1 MMMNRAWI
9 AMAMTVVATGCLAQV
24 AKPMEDVNRVVDNTA
39 DSLNKAMTARIVPG
53 TSRKGNNPVL
63 FLIGNSTMRNGT
75 LGNGNNGQ
83 WGWGYYAHEF
93 FDAQKITVENQAL
106 GGMSSRTFYNR
117 LWPDVCKGI
126 KAGDWVIISIG
137 HNDNGPYD
145 SGRARASIPGIG
157 EDSLRVTIKE
167 TGVEETVYT
176 YGGYMRK
183 YINDCKALGAHPILM
198 SLTPRDAYDEQGK
211 IVRVDK
217 TYGLW
222 AKQVAEQ
229 EHVPY
234 VDLNSIS
241 ADKLDRYGHWK
252 EQYHFFTDHIHTSCF
267 GAMMNARSA
276 AEGLAESKDPGLAPL
291 QAMMVNVALPT
302 EDFTREPGKPV
313 VFFIGDSTVKNADQD
328 EDGMWGWGAQAYT
341 VFNPEKI
348 TCVNAAKSGRSS
360 RSFLNEGRWDK
371 VYNSLQP
378 GDYVLIEF
386 GHNDI
391 CSIVDKKARGSIAC
405 AKDTCHVFRLDNGQY
420 EVVYSFGW
428 YLKKFIQDVREKG
441 ATPILV
447 SLTPRNEWPNG
458 KMERRNDTYGK
469 WYREVVAETGV
480 DFLDLHNIAADS
492 YDKIGRE
499 KVGTYYKKD
508 HTHTSLKGAQHNAQC
523 VAEGLKRMKSPLAK
537 FLLSAPAPQMEKLN
551 RGVVALPAK
560 DKGIFLSWR
569 MLGTDSKDVCFDV
582 ERDGTVIAHHV
593 KQTNYTDETGTAN
606 HTYRI
611 ITYQQEPKMDASA
624 SREVSEAVKPWADLY
639 LSLPLDR
646 PQGGVAPDGR
656 PFTYTPNDCSVGDVD
671 GDGAYEIILK
681 WDPTNSHDNAHDGY
695 TGEVIFDCYK
705 LDGTKLWRINLGK
718 NIRAGAHY
726 TQFLVYD
733 FDGDEKAEMV
743 CKTSAGSVD
752 GKGRPV
758 SEAATDAAIR
768 SLDNAADYRNAR
780 GRILTGPELLT
791 VFSGETG
798 EALHTVWY
806 NPNRA
811 FGVGTQV
818 AEGEALEDGFPAY
831 ADAWGDHANKGN
843 RGERYLACVAFLDG
857 AEQRPS
863 AVMCRGYYTRAY
875 LWAVDFDGKELR
887 TKWLHASVRPG
898 PNSAY
903 GQGAHNIAV
912 GDVDGDGCDEITYGS
927 AAIDHDGTLLYSTG
941 LGHGDASHL
950 GDLDPD
956 RPGLEVFMVHE
967 APPYG
972 SDLRD
977 ARTGEILLRT
987 TGAEDTGR
995 GIAADIDA
1003 AHRGCELWSLDTPG
1017 VRDIKGN
1024 KIGETWPA
1032 LNFRIYWDGD
1042 LQDELLGNLGRPH
1055 FAPYL
1060 QKWNGKEAV
1069 PLPLSNGKQLHEVG
1083 NSVSCNWSKATPNLQ
1098 ADLFGDWRE
1107 EVIYWDASDAA
1118 HLNIFT
1124 TNTPTDYRVPTL
1136 MHDHVYRMGV
1146 AWQNVCYNQPPHL
1159 GYYLPDHA
1167 ERIR

>member
-1 MMMNRAWI
+1 MVLMG
-9 AMAMTVVATGCLAQV
+9 VATACLAQV

-93 FDAQKITVENQAL
+93 FDEQKITVENQAL

-117 LWPDVCKGI
+117 LWPDIRKGI
-126 KAGDWVIISIG
+126 RKGDWVIISIG

-157 EDSLRVTIKE
+157 TDSLCVTIKE
-167 TGVEETVYT
+167 TGVKETVYT
-176 YGGYMRK
+176 YGEYMRK
-183 YINDCKALGAHPILM
+183 YINDCKVLGAHPILM
-198 SLTPRDAYDEQGK
+198 SLTPRDAYDENGK

-217 TYGLW
+217 TFGLW

-229 EHVPY
+229 EGVPY
-234 VDLNSIS
+234 VDLNALS

-252 EQYHFFTDHIHTSCF
+252 EQYHFFTDHIHTSRF

-291 QAMMVNVALPT
+291 QAMMVNVMLPV

-313 VFFIGDSTVKNADQD
+313 VFFTGDSTVKNADND
-328 EDGMWGWGAQAYT
+328 EDGMWGWGSQAYT
-341 VFNPEKI
+341 VFDARKI
-348 TCVNAAKSGRSS
+348 TCVNAAKAGRSS
-360 RSFLNEGRWDK
+360 RSFLNEGRWDR

-391 CSIVDKKARGSIAC
+391 CSITDKKARGSIAS
-405 AKDTCHVFRLDNGQY
+405 AKDTCHVYRLDNGQY

-458 KMERRNDTYGK
+458 KMERRNDTYGQ
-469 WYREVVAETGV
+469 WYREVVEETGV
-480 DFLDLHNIAADS
+480 DFLDLHNIAADA
-492 YDKIGRE
+492 YDKLGRE
-499 KVGTYYKKD
+499 KVQSYYKKD
-508 HTHTSLKGAQHNAQC
+508 HTHTSLKGARQNVRC
-523 VAEGLKRMKSPLAK
+523 VAEGLQQMKSPLARY
-537 FLLSAPAPQMEKLN
+537 LLSSAPVSQLEQLD

-560 DKGIFLSWR
+560 DKGVFISWR
-569 MLGTDSKDVCFDV
+569 MLATDSPTVCFDV
-582 ERDGTVIAHHV
+582 ERDGAVIAS
-593 KQTNYTDETGTAN
+593 QLTGTNYTDPKGTPTS
-606 HTYRI
+606 HYRI
-611 ITYQQEPKMDASA
+611 ITYQDTPKADAPA
-624 SREVSEAVKPWADLY
+624 PREVSETVKPWADLY

-646 PQGGVAPDGR
+646 PQGGTAPDGR
-656 PFTYTPNDCSVGDVD
+656 AYTYSPNDCSVGDVD

-681 WDPTNSHDNAHDGY
+681 WDPSNSHDNAHDGY
-695 TGEVIFDCYK
+695 TGEVLFDCYK

-733 FDGDEKAEMV
+733 FDGDGKAEMV

-752 GKGRPV
+752 GQGRPV
-758 SEAATDAAIR
+758 SEAATDSAIR
-768 SLDNAADYRNAR
+768 SLDNAADYRNPR

-791 VFSGETG
+791 VFQGETG
-798 EALHTVWY
+798 QALHTVWY

-818 AEGEALEDGFPAY
+818 AEGETLEDGFPAY
-831 ADAWGDHANKGN
+831 SSAWGDHVNKGN
-843 RGERYLACVAFLDG
+843 RGERYLACVAYLDG
-857 AEQRPS
+857 ADKRPS

-875 LWAVDFDGKELR
+875 LWAVDFDGKRLQ
-887 TKWLHASVRPG
+887 TKWLHASVSPG
-898 PNSAY
+898 PSSAY

-927 AAIDHDGTLLYSTG
+927 AAIDHDGSLLYTTG

-1003 AHRGCELWSLDTPG
+1003 THRGCELWSLDTPG

-1032 LNFRIYWDGD
+1032 VNFRIYWDGD
-1042 LQDELLGNLGRPH
+1042 LQDELLANLGSPH

-1060 QKWNGKEAV
+1060 QKWNGKEAA
-1069 PLPLSNGKQLHEVG
+1069 PLPLSNGKQLHEMG
-1083 NSVSCNWSKATPNLQ
+1083 HSVSCNWSKATPNLQ

-1159 GYYLPDHA
+1159 GYYLPDRA